1 MNSKNKKTLN
11 KVSYYVFTILLGIMI
26 TIPFFW
32 MVSTSF
38 KSRGALTSIPIEWI
52 PKEPTTESYVS
63 IFMEFPFGKAILNSV
78 FISVLYT
85 LITLTSASM
94 AAYAFAKLE
103 FRGRNLIFKG
113 YLAALMIPAQVTLIP
128 LFLIMN
134 AMNLVNTYTSVLIP
148 SIFRVF
154 AIFMLVQQMKTIPN
168 DFIHSA
174 KIDGANNFMILRK
187 IMIPLS
193 APTLAT
199 LAIITFMDAWN
210 DYLWPLVML
219 TSADKQT
226 IPLALSRLN
235 GQYKSDYTVLM
246 AGSLISMIPIIIIY
260 IAAQSKMKDGLSLG
274 GIKG

>member
-11 KVSYYVFTILLGIMI
+11 KIGYYVFTILLGIMI
-26 TIPFFW
+26 MIPFLW

-38 KSRGALTSIPIEWI
+38 KTRGALTSIPIEWI
-52 PKEPTTESYVS
+52 PKEPTAESYVS
-63 IFMEFPFGKAILNSV
+63 IFTEFPFGRSILNSAV
-78 FISVLYT
+78 ISVLYT
-85 LITLTSASM
+85 LITLVSASM

-103 FRGRNLIFKG
+103 FRGRNAIFKC

-134 AMNLVNTYTSVLIP
+134 AVNLVNTYTSVLVP
-148 SIFRVF
+148 SIFRAF
-154 AIFMLVQQMKTIPN
+154 AIFMLVQQMKTIPD

-219 TSADKQT
+219 TSTDKQT
-226 IPLALSRLN
+226 IPLALSRLS

-246 AGSLISMIPIIIIY
+246 AGSLISMIPIVIIY
-260 IAAQSKMKDGLSLG
+260 IIAQSKMKDGLSLG

>member
-1 MNSKNKKTLN
+1 MNNKRKKFLN
-11 KVSYYVFTILLGIMI
+11 ALGYYTFTILLGIMI
-26 TIPFFW
+26 MVPFLW
-32 MVSTSF
+32 MLSTSF
-38 KSRGALTSIPIEWI
+38 KTRGALTSIPIEWI
-52 PKEPTTESYVS
+52 PKEPTAQSYIS
-63 IFMEFPFGKAILNSV
+63 IFTEFPFARAILNSAFV
-78 FISVLYT
+78 SVLYT
-85 LITLTSASM
+85 LITLVSASM
-94 AAYAFAKLE
+94 AAYGFAKLE
-103 FRGRNLIFKG
+103 FRGRDIIFKC

-134 AMNLVNTYTSVLIP
+134 SMNLVNTYTSVLIP
-148 SIFRVF
+148 SVFRAF

-168 DFIHSA
+168 DYIHSA
-174 KIDGANNFMILRK
+174 KIDGANSFMILRK
-187 IMIPLS
+187 IMVPLS

-219 TSADKQT
+219 TGTDKQT
-226 IPLALSRLN
+226 IPLALSRLS

-260 IAAQSKMKDGLSLG
+260 IIAQGKMKDGLSLG

>member
-1 MNSKNKKTLN
+1 MSNKYKKTLN
-11 KVSYYVFTILLGIMI
+11 AIGYYTFTIIIGIMVM
-26 TIPFFW
+26 IPFFW
-32 MVSTSF
+32 MLSTSF
-38 KSRGALTSIPIEWI
+38 KSRGALTAIPIEWI
-52 PKEPTTESYVS
+52 PKEPTAQSYVN
-63 IFMEFPFGKAILNSV
+63 IFTEFPFGRAIINSGV
-78 FISVLYT
+78 ISVLYT
-85 LITLTSASM
+85 LITLISASM
-94 AAYAFAKLE
+94 AAFAFAKLQ
-103 FRGRNLIFKG
+103 FRGRNLIFKC

-134 AMNLVNTYTSVLIP
+134 SLNLVNTYTSVLIP
-148 SIFRVF
+148 SIFRTF

-219 TSADKQT
+219 TGTEKQT
-226 IPLALSRLN
+226 IPIALSRLS
-235 GQYKSDYTVLM
+235 GQFKSDYTVLM

-260 IAAQSKMKDGLSLG
+260 IIAQGKMKEGLSLG

>member
-1 MNSKNKKTLN
+1 MNSKSKKIFN

-26 TIPFFW
+26 SIPFFW

-38 KSRGALTSIPIEWI
+38 KTRGALTSIPIEWI
-52 PKEPTTESYVS
+52 PREPTIESYLS

-78 FISVLYT
+78 LISALYT
-85 LITLTSASM
+85 FITLVSASM
-94 AAYAFAKLE
+94 AAYAFAKLD
-103 FRGRNLIFKG
+103 FKGRNLIFKG

-134 AMNLVNTYTSVLIP
+134 AINLVNTYTSVLVP
-148 SIFRVF
+148 SIFRAF
-154 AIFMLVQQMKTIPN
+154 AIFMLVQQMKTIPD

-187 IMIPLS
+187 IMVPLS

-219 TSADKQT
+219 TSTDKQT
-226 IPLALSRLN
+226 IPLALSRLS

-260 IAAQSKMKDGLSLG
+260 IAAQTKMKDGLSLG

>member
-1 MNSKNKKTLN
+1 MSNKNKALFN
-11 KVSYYVFTILLGIMI
+11 KITYYIFTVLLGIMI
-26 TIPFFW
+26 MIPFLW

-38 KSRGALTSIPIEWI
+38 KTRGALTSIPIEWI
-52 PKEPTTESYVS
+52 PKEPTVESYVS
-63 IFMEFPFGKAILNSV
+63 IFTEFPFARSILNSA

-85 LITLTSASM
+85 LITLVSASM
-94 AAYAFAKLE
+94 AAYAFAKLD
-103 FRGRNLIFKG
+103 FKGRNVIFKC

-134 AMNLVNTYTSVLIP
+134 AVNLVNTYTSVLVP
-148 SIFRVF
+148 SIFRAF

-219 TSADKQT
+219 TSTDKQT
-226 IPLALSRLN
+226 LPLALSRLS

-246 AGSLISMIPIIIIY
+246 AGSLISMIPIVIIY
-260 IAAQSKMKDGLSLG
+260 IVAQSKMKDGLSLG

>member
-1 MNSKNKKTLN
+1 MNSKGKKIFN

-26 TIPFFW
+26 SIPFFW

-38 KSRGALTSIPIEWI
+38 KTRGALTSIPIEWI
-52 PKEPTTESYVS
+52 PREPTIESYLS

-78 FISVLYT
+78 LISVLYT
-85 LITLTSASM
+85 FITLVSASM
-94 AAYAFAKLE
+94 AAYAFAKLD
-103 FRGRNLIFKG
+103 FKGRNLIFKG

-134 AMNLVNTYTSVLIP
+134 AINLVNTYTSVLVP
-148 SIFRVF
+148 SIFRAF
-154 AIFMLVQQMKTIPN
+154 AIFMLVQQMKTIPD

-174 KIDGANNFMILRK
+174 RIDGANNFMILRK
-187 IMIPLS
+187 IMVPLS

-219 TSADKQT
+219 TSTDKQT
-226 IPLALSRLN
+226 IPLALSRLS

-260 IAAQSKMKDGLSLG
+260 IAAQTKMKDGLSLG

>member
-1 MNSKNKKTLN
+1 MSNKNKALLN
-11 KVSYYVFTILLGIMI
+11 KIAYYIFTVLLGIMI
-26 TIPFFW
+26 MVPFFW
-32 MVSTSF
+32 MLSTSF
-38 KSRGALTSIPIEWI
+38 KTRGALTSIPIEWI
-52 PKEPTTESYVS
+52 PKEPTAESYVS
-63 IFMEFPFGKAILNSV
+63 IFTEFPFARSILNSGL
-78 FISVLYT
+78 ISVMYT
-85 LITLTSASM
+85 LITLVSASM
-94 AAYAFAKLE
+94 AAYAFAKLD
-103 FRGRNLIFKG
+103 FKGRNVIFKF

-134 AMNLVNTYTSVLIP
+134 AMSLVNTYTSVLVP
-148 SIFRVF
+148 SIFRAF
-154 AIFMLVQQMKTIPN
+154 AIFMLVQQMKTIPD

-199 LAIITFMDAWN
+199 LGIITFMDAWN

-219 TSADKQT
+219 TSTDKQT
-226 IPLALSRLN
+226 IPLALSRLS

-260 IAAQSKMKDGLSLG
+260 IIAQSKMKEGLSLG

>member
-52 PKEPTTESYVS
+52 PKEPTIESYVS

-134 AMNLVNTYTSVLIP
+134 AMNLVNTYTSVLVP

-219 TSADKQT
+219 TSAEKQT